1 MSRYDNFAIPGY
13 DKGFTDYGI
22 NTFLISRA
30 SESRLTTV
38 SLGG

>member
-1 MSRYDNFAIPGY
+1 MSRYDNLAITGY
-13 DKGFTDYGI
+13 DKGVTEYGI

-38 SLGG
+38 SVGG